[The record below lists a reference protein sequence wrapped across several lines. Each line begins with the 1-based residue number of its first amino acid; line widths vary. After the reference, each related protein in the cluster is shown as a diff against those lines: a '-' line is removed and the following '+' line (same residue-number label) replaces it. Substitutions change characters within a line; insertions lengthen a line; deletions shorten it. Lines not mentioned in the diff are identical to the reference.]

1 MIGTPRPATVLT
13 KQQRIAELA
22 RNGPDMAFTTLAHHI
37 DINWMHMAYA
47 QTRKDGAVGVDGQTA
62 DDYENNLMGNLQN
75 LLDRAKS
82 GTYVAP
88 PVRRVHIPKAG
99 SPGET
104 RPLGIPTYEDK
115 ILQRAVLMVLE
126 PVYET
131 DFLDVSHGFRPGR
144 GAHGAL
150 DSLWKHE
157 MKLGGDWIVDVDLR
171 KFFDTIDHGHLR
183 EFLKRRVRD
192 GVILRLIGKWLNA
205 GVLEEGIL
213 TIPDDGT
220 PQGGVVSPLLANIFL
235 HYVLDEWFE
244 KDVRPRLQGEAFVI
258 RYADDF
264 VIGVARED
272 DARRIMKVLP
282 KRMSKY
288 GLTVHPEKTRLV
300 RFQPP
305 QADDSDTEGREPPVP
320 TTFDFLGFT
329 HYWGR
334 SQRGAWVVKRKTAE
348 SRLKRALS
356 TLSEWCRK
364 NLHLP
369 IKEQHQKLTQKL
381 RGHYGYYGII
391 GNFYSLLEFRET
403 ARGIWRRWLSRR
415 RRDGEVTWAE
425 FLRLE
430 KRYSLPRARV
440 VHGLLSG
447 VAKS

>member
-1 MIGTPRPATVLT
+1 M
-13 KQQRIAELA
+13 
-22 RNGPDMAFTTLAHHI
+22 
-37 DINWMHMAYA
+37 
-47 QTRKDGAVGVDGQTA
+47 
-62 DDYENNLMGNLQN
+62 
-75 LLDRAKS
+75 
-82 GTYVAP
+82 
-88 PVRRVHIPKAG
+88 HIPKAG
-99 SPGET
+99 SATET
-104 RPLGIPTYEDK
+104 RPLGIPTFEDK
-115 ILQRAVLMVLE
+115 ILQRAVLMVRE

-150 DSLWKHE
+150 DCLWKQE
-157 MKLGGDWIVDVDLR
+157 RKLGGGWIVDVDLR

-205 GVLEEGIL
+205 GVLEKGIL

-244 KDVRPRLQGEAFVI
+244 KDVRPRLKGEAFVI

-272 DARRIMKVLP
+272 DAQRILEVLP

-300 RFQPP
+300 RFEPP
-305 QADDSDTEGREPPVP
+305 PADDSETEGRDQPEPG
-320 TTFDFLGFT
+320 TFDFLGFT

-334 SQRGAWVVKRKTAE
+334 SQRGAWVVKRRTAN
-348 SRLKRALS
+348 SRLQRALS
-356 TLSEWCRK
+356 ALSEWCRK

-369 IKEQHQKLTQKL
+369 LREQHQKLTQKL

-391 GNFYSLLEFRET
+391 GNFFSLQEFREG
-403 ARGIWRRWLSRR
+403 ARRIWRQRLSRR
-415 RRDGEVTWAE
+415 RRDGDVTWSE

-430 KRYSLPRARV
+430 QRYSLPRARV
-440 VHGLLSG
+440 VHGLRSR

>member
-183 EFLKRRVRD
+183 AFLKRRVRD

-205 GVLEEGIL
+205 GVLEEGVL

-220 PQGGVVSPLLANIFL
+220 PQGGVISPLLANIFL

-244 KDVRPRLQGEAFVI
+244 KDVRPRLKGEAFVI

-272 DARRIMKVLP
+272 DARRIMEVLP

-305 QADDSDTEGREPPVP
+305 QADDSDTEGREPPVA

-334 SQRGAWVVKRKTAE
+334 SQRGAWVVKRKTAA

-356 TLSEWCRK
+356 TLSAWCRK

-369 IKEQHQKLTQKL
+369 IREQHQKLTQKL

>member
-1 MIGTPRPATVLT
+1 
-13 KQQRIAELA
+13 
-22 RNGPDMAFTTLAHHI
+22 
-37 DINWMHMAYA
+37 
-47 QTRKDGAVGVDGQTA
+47 
-62 DDYENNLMGNLQN
+62 
-75 LLDRAKS
+75 
-82 GTYVAP
+82 
-88 PVRRVHIPKAG
+88 
-99 SPGET
+99 
-104 RPLGIPTYEDK
+104 
-115 ILQRAVLMVLE
+115 MVLE

-150 DSLWKHE
+150 DSLWKQE

-220 PQGGVVSPLLANIFL
+220 PQGGVISPLLANIFL
-235 HYVLDEWFE
+235 HSVLDEWFE
-244 KDVRPRLQGEAFVI
+244 KEVRPRLKGKAFLI

-264 VIGVARED
+264 VIGAARED
-272 DARRIMKVLP
+272 DAQRIMEVLP

-305 QADDSDTEGREPPVP
+305 QAGDSDTEGREPPAP
-320 TTFDFLGFT
+320 RTFDFLGFT

-334 SQRGAWVVKRKTAE
+334 SLRGAWVVKRKTAR
-348 SRLKRALS
+348 SRIKRALQA
-356 TLSEWCRK
+356 LSEWCRK
-364 NLHLP
+364 HLHLP
-369 IKEQHQKLTQKL
+369 VKDQHHKLTQKV

-391 GNFYSLLEFRET
+391 GNFASLQKFRE
-403 ARGIWRRWLSRR
+403 AVRRIWRRKLSRR
-415 RRDGEVTWAE
+415 SRGSPMTWAKL
-425 FLRLE
+425 LRLE

-440 VHGLLSG
+440 VHGLRSS

>member
-272 DARRIMKVLP
+272 DARRIMEVLP